1 MKTKERVAKIWK
13 YDSTDHHHVCAMHE
27 AGHAIANVLSISE
40 MGYDISK
47 AIHSIEMKMASDWSV
62 AQGMPQATTYAHTF
76 SREIQVAAAH
86 FVKACIQDHGELR
99 LQEYPTIIKLA
110 RASGADIERWF
121 RTRAFTAVSGA
132 VAEAL
137 FSGQSFHDVWE
148 SEQCKGDQE
157 NIMLDAAAADMLA
170 EKLDATIDQMGALA
184 AFFMEDPSVWEA
196 TCVLA
201 RKLPRVGRMSGE
213 RAVRIV
219 TSELKMQDFREA
231 FAEKQREL
239 AELGS
244 QIEQAEI
251 VIPMVGEKVGAII
264 KGKDKALKAK
274 EAGQQQICSTTICC
288 KHPVFGEMLW
298 RAFGDGNR

>member
-1 MKTKERVAKIWK
+1 MTKERRGAKMWK
-13 YDSTDHHHVCAMHE
+13 YNGTDKHQICAMHE
-27 AGHAIANVLSISE
+27 AGHAIAHVLSIGE

-47 AIHSIEMKMASDWSV
+47 AIHSIEMKMASDWTV

-86 FVKACIQDHGELR
+86 FVKACIQGHGELL
-99 LQEYPTIIKLA
+99 LQDYPTIISLA
-110 RASGADIERWF
+110 RASGADIDRWF

-137 FSGQSFHDVWE
+137 FSRQSFHNIWE
-148 SEQCKGDQE
+148 GEQCKGDQE
-157 NIMLDAAAADMLA
+157 NILLDAAAADMPA
-170 EKLDATIDQMGALA
+170 DKLDATIDQMGALA
-184 AFFMEDPSVWEA
+184 AFFMEDPSVWET

-201 RKLPRVGRMSGE
+201 KKLPRVGRMSGE
-213 RAVRIV
+213 RAVRII
-219 TSELKMQDFREA
+219 TSELKRHDFREA
-231 FAEKQREL
+231 FADKQREL

-244 QIEQAEI
+244 QIEQTEI
-251 VIPMVGEKVGAII
+251 VISMLGEKVGTVI

-274 EAGQQQICSTTICC
+274 EAGQQRICSTTICC

-298 RAFGDGNR
+298 RAFGDGDR